1 MPVPIRDDGRPGP
14 TKRLIVFV
22 HGFRSSKET
31 WGPMRS
37 CLEQDEAVT
46 SEFDVAFFGYET
58 AMAAVPIIG
67 ALPTLEQ
74 AGKSLAAW
82 LKNALFAGGTD
93 PVYINITLVGHS
105 MGGLIIQACLLSLLR
120 PDADPR
126 ELQSIRQVI
135 LFATPN
141 FGSTVLGTSR
151 RLLSLVVGNPQE
163 RALRLFSPDA
173 VRIHE
178 EIRDRVIF
186 ATQRARDQF
195 PVPFYCF
202 SGRTDGIVRPESAM
216 GHFPAGE
223 PLPGSHFDVHCPP
236 TRDDPR
242 YVQFVNAV
250 RAPHGHQE
258 IWEVERF
265 LFTVKISPAP
275 AGTQVTARQGNR
287 ERVVTYDNVAQ
298 IVRKVVFSPNNR
310 CREPYVLKYGTR
322 NGGWVVPTMSQ
333 PHVTPPDKL
342 RLYDDTGTDAY
353 YEVEPAPGTTST
365 LGLTLY
371 KGFDRGHR
379 DYHMHLGRSTYFRRL
394 VLEFDLSDYRAAG
407 WGVTAPR
414 LYFHLTDPGDHALC
428 GQRRVINADPPSAV
442 DDRGVWTWDLEHLTE
457 GVVDLVFD
465 VEPPPEDVR
474 PRTIALK
481 PGEHAVF
488 GYGSLLSIT
497 SLERTLGRSYSGPFR
512 TCQLRGWRRRWNVA
526 MPNSTFVYRKGTTW
540 VTPETIFYLNVE
552 PDAASSLNGILF
564 VVSAEE
570 LRQFDE
576 REWVYDRVDVSAQL
590 TDVRVE
596 GGAAW
601 VYSAKAQYQLAHPA
615 DPGQGAIRRTYLDIL
630 RAGHRDLG
638 SAFAATYDA
647 TTEPVPPHLVIDDV
661 RRDER

>member
-14 TKRLIVFV
+14 TRRLIVFV
-22 HGFRSSKET
+22 HGFRSSKQT
-31 WGPMRS
+31 WNQMHS
-37 CLEQDEAVT
+37 CLQQDESVT
-46 SEFDVAFFGYET
+46 SEFDLAFFDYET
-58 AMAAVPIIG
+58 AIAAVPVVG

-82 LKNALFAGGTD
+82 LKNALFAGGTE
-93 PVYINITLVGHS
+93 PAYINVTLVGHS
-105 MGGLIIQACLLSLLR
+105 MGGLIIQACLLALLR
-120 PDADPR
+120 PDGDPR

-141 FGSTVLGTSR
+141 FGSTVLGAAR
-151 RLLSLVVGNPQE
+151 RFLSLVVSNPQE
-163 RALRLFSPDA
+163 QALRLFSPDG

-186 ATQRARDQF
+186 ATQRARDEC
-195 PVPFYCF
+195 PIPFYCF

-223 PLPGSHFDVHCPP
+223 PLPGGHFDVHCPP

-250 RAPHGHQE
+250 RSPHGHQE

-265 LFTVKISPAP
+265 IFTVKISPAAP
-275 AGTQVTARQGNR
+275 GTQVTARYGDR
-287 ERVVTYDNVAQ
+287 ERAVTYDNVAQ
-298 IVRKVVFSPNNR
+298 IVRRVVFSPNNR
-310 CREPYVLKYGTR
+310 CRKPYVLKYGTR
-322 NGGWVVPTMSQ
+322 NGGWVVPTISQ
-333 PHVTPPDKL
+333 PHITPPDKL

-353 YEVEPAPGTTST
+353 YEVEPVPGTTST

-371 KGFDRGHR
+371 KGFDQGHR
-379 DYHMHLGRSTYFRRL
+379 DYHMHLGRTTFFRRL
-394 VLEFDLSDYRAAG
+394 VFEVDLSDYRAAG
-407 WGVTAPR
+407 WGVTTPR

-428 GQRRVINADPPSAV
+428 GQRRVINADPPSSV

-465 VEPPPEDVR
+465 VEPPQADVQ

-481 PGEHAVF
+481 AGEHAIF

-497 SLERTLGRSYSGPFR
+497 SLERTLGRSYAGPFQ

-526 MPNSTFVYRKGTTW
+526 MPNKAFVYRDGGAW
-540 VTPETIFYLNVE
+540 VTPDKIFYLNVE
-552 PDAASSLNGILF
+552 RDEASSVNGILF
-564 VVSAEE
+564 VVSTEE
-570 LRQFDE
+570 LKQFDE
-576 REWVYDRVDVSAQL
+576 REWIYDRVDVSERLA
-590 TDVRVE
+590 DVRVE

-601 VYSAKAQYQLAHPA
+601 VYGGKPEFTGAHPA
-615 DPGQGAIRRTYLDIL
+615 GPGQGAIRRTYLNIL
-630 RAGHRDLG
+630 RDGHRDLG
-638 SAFAATYDA
+638 STFAATYAA
-647 TTEPVPPHLVIDDV
+647 TTEPVPPNLVFYDV
-661 RRDER
+661 RRVVW